1 MSIWLLTLLVWTHF
15 IADFVLQTDKMAL
28 NKSKSNYCLFIHVAV
43 YSTVMLVF
51 GWKFALTN
59 FVLHY
64 IVDWGTS
71 RWSTYL
77 WNAGKRQ
84 LFFIIVGLDQSI
96 HITFLLITAQI
107 FDISSGCL
115 ASQLLRAFNHVF
127 IGL

>member
-1 MSIWLLTLLVWTHF
+1 MVGPTNMVSSTGGVNMAGMIEGST
-15 IADFVLQTDKMAL
+15 QTE
-28 NKSKSNYCLFIHVAV
+28 
-43 YSTVMLVF
+43 T
-51 GWKFALTN
+51 
-59 FVLHY
+59 
-64 IVDWGTS
+64 
-71 RWSTYL
+71 
-77 WNAGKRQ
+77 GKRQ